1 MLANFAQLHN
11 PRPRSLPATV
21 ERVGNRI
28 AAIDEYGGVTTVIGG
43 RFEFFRSVEDLN
55 EFAQLYDAGKHDRA
69 RPFRYPGVS
78 LVVYGSL
85 VCRAPQW
92 VQAEAEDQGVGV
104 WNYVWYFTFARGDGE
119 TAHIVAERY
128 DDAMIELAEL
138 IRIDGTDDSVMPF

>member
-1 MLANFAQLHN
+1 MLAKYAAIHN
-11 PRPRSLPATV
+11 PRPKTAPATF
-21 ERVGNRI
+21 ERIGNRLT
-28 AAIDEYGGVTTVIGG
+28 AINDRGEVTAVIGG

-55 EFAQLYDAGKHDRA
+55 EFAKLYDANKHDRA
-69 RPFRYPGVS
+69 IPFVCPGIS

-92 VQAEAEDQGVGV
+92 VQAEAEDQGIGV
-104 WNYVWYFTFARGDGE
+104 WNYVWYFSFSGEGE
-119 TAHIVAERY
+119 TEHVVAEKY

>member
-1 MLANFAQLHN
+1 MIAKYAQLHN
-11 PRPRSLPATV
+11 SRPKTAPATF
-21 ERVGNRI
+21 ERIGNRL
-28 AAIDEYGGVTTVIGG
+28 AAINERGEVTAVIGG

-55 EFAQLYDAGKHDRA
+55 EFAQLYDSGKHDRA
-69 RPFRYPGVS
+69 IPFVCPGVS

-104 WNYVWYFTFARGDGE
+104 WNYVWYFTFAREDGE
-119 TAHIVAERY
+119 TAHIVAERH
-128 DDAMIELAEL
+128 DDAMVELAEL